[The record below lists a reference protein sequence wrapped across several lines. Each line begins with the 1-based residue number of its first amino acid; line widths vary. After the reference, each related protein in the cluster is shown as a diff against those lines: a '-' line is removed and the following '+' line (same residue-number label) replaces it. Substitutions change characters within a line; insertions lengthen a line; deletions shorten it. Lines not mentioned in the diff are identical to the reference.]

1 MLYMYLKIA
10 WRNIFKSKISSFINI
25 IGLATG
31 MAVVLMIGMW
41 IADEL
46 NYNKTHLQHDRI
58 VQVMRHTSMNGKTA
72 TRNSMAIPLK
82 DEMAAGYGA
91 NFQHLVLASPGT
103 EHVLLSGNTKIVQ
116 QGRFM
121 EPGAIDLLSLKLAYG
136 NSESLKDPGAI
147 FLSRSAATALFG
159 NADPM
164 GKTVKIDNSM
174 LAHVVGVYADVSYA
188 SDFRQLMFVASWN
201 LLQTSDEWAKKAKNS
216 WSIHSYEIFA
226 ALAPGV
232 DINKLSASIRNLEFN
247 HYDKAVAAKRSVG
260 IFLFPMDR
268 WHLFSEW
275 KDGVNTGGRIH
286 FVWLFGIIG
295 VLGLLLACI
304 NFMNLTTARAEKRA
318 KEVGIRKAVG
328 SRQGQLIRQF
338 FTESL
343 LLTFIAFTTALL
355 LTWLLL
361 PLFNE
366 LADKKIIMPWN
377 NALFWL
383 CGLAGCII
391 TGLLA
396 GSYPALYLSS
406 FRPVKVLKGTFRA
419 GRYAAVPRK
428 VLVVLQFTVS
438 VILMVGTLMVYQQ
451 VQYAKDR
458 PVGYSRDELL
468 TVKLATPEVRQ
479 HFNALRESLQQT
491 GVVVNAAAS
500 EGPTTDV
507 WDNRSGFSW
516 TGKDPGIQADFATIA
531 VTPDYG
537 ATVGLT
543 FTDGRDFSA
552 DYAADSLTGI
562 VVNESAAK
570 FMGMTN
576 AVGQLVTWGSA
587 RMMIIGVVKDMIMT
601 SPYEAVKPAIYY
613 PDAERLNFAILRI
626 NPGVSMTAALAKI
639 APVFAKYN
647 PDAPFD
653 YQFVD
658 QEYARKFD
666 GEERIGKLA
675 GCFAVLTIFISCI
688 GLFGLSSFIAQQRTK
703 EIGIRKVMGA
713 SVFMLWKM
721 LSGEFLALVSIAGVL
736 AVPVSW
742 HFLDQWLQQYAYHVE
757 VTAVTFVVAGAGALL
772 VTFLTVSY
780 QAIVAATANPVK
792 SLRAE

>member
-1 MLYMYLKIA
+1 MYLKVA
-10 WRNIFKSKISSFINI
+10 WRNLYKSKISAFINI

-31 MAVVLMIGMW
+31 MTVVLLIGMW
-41 IADEL
+41 IQDEL
-46 NYNKTHLQHDRI
+46 NYNKSHRQYDRI
-58 VQVMRHTSMNGKTA
+58 VQVMRHTGMNGKTV
-72 TRNSMAIPLK
+72 TRNSMAVPLK
-82 DEMAAGYGA
+82 EELASGYGA
-91 NFQHLVLASPGT
+91 HFRQLVLASPGA
-103 EHVLLSGNTKIVQ
+103 EHVLLSGNTKVVQ

-121 EPGAIDLLSLKLAYG
+121 EAGAIDLLSLNLQRG
-136 NSESLKDPGAI
+136 NSGDLKDPNAV
-147 FLSRSAATALFG
+147 FLSQSAATALFG
-159 NADPM
+159 NSDPI
-164 GKTVKIDNSM
+164 GKAVKIDNKM
-174 LAHVVGVYADVSYA
+174 QAQVAGVYTDVSYA
-188 SDFRQLMFVASWN
+188 SDFRQLMFVASWS
-201 LLQTSDEWAKKAKNS
+201 LLQGSDEWAQKAKNS

-226 ALAPGV
+226 ALDPQV
-232 DINKLSASIRNLEFN
+232 DLNKLSASIRDIELN

-260 IFLFPMDR
+260 LFLFPMSR

-275 KDGVNTGGRIH
+275 KDGVNTGGRIQ

-295 VLGLLLACI
+295 ALGLLLACI

-318 KEVGIRKAVG
+318 KEVGIRKAIG

-338 FTESL
+338 FIESL
-343 LLTFIAFTTALL
+343 LLTGIAFLLALL
-355 LTWLLL
+355 LAWMIL
-361 PLFNE
+361 PLFNN
-366 LADKKIIMPWN
+366 LADKRIGMPWG
-377 NALFWL
+377 NAVFWL
-383 CGLAGCII
+383 YGLGGCLI

-428 VLVVLQFTVS
+428 ALVVLQFTVS
-438 VILMVGTLMVYQQ
+438 VILMVGTLVVYRQ

-468 TVKLATPEVRQ
+468 TVKLTTPEVRN
-479 HFNALRESLQQT
+479 HFNALRESLRRT
-491 GVVVNAAAS
+491 SVVVNAAAS

-507 WDNRSGFSW
+507 WDNRSGFTW
-516 TGKDPGIQADFATIA
+516 AGKDPAIQADFATVA

-537 ATVGLT
+537 ATVGLE
-543 FTDGRDFSA
+543 FTDGRDFSSN
-552 DYAADSLTGI
+552 YGADSLTGI
-562 VVNESAAK
+562 VVNESAVK

-576 AVGQLVTWGSA
+576 PVGQLITWGGA
-587 RMMIIGVVKDMIMT
+587 RLMVLGVVKDMIMT
-601 SPYEAVKPAIYY
+601 SPYEAVKPTIYY
-613 PDAERLNFAILRI
+613 PDADRLNFAILRI
-626 NPGVSMTAALAKI
+626 SPDVSMTAALSKI
-639 APVFAKYN
+639 APVFAQFN

-658 QEYARKFD
+658 QEYARKFG

-721 LSGEFLALVSIAGVL
+721 LSGEFLLLVGIAGVL

-742 HFLDQWLQQYAYHVE
+742 HFLDKWLQQYAYHVQ
-757 VTAVTFVVAGAGALL
+757 VTAGTFITAGLGALL
-772 VTFLTVSY
+772 VTLLTVSY
-780 QAIVAATANPVK
+780 QAMVAATANPAK
-792 SLRAE
+792 SLRSE